1 MHDVVISNTSPIF
14 YLHRLKHLSLL
25 RKLYDHILVPKAVVE
40 ELMAGKEQGEDV
52 PDIGDYNWIEVR
64 WVNTPELVGLIT
76 DLGPGEAQ
84 VLTLAIENPGS
95 LVLLDDGL
103 AREIAGARN
112 IKLTGTAGILL
123 KAKQE
128 GHIEAVE
135 PLLRM
140 LAQLGFRLSTD
151 VINIILKLAQES
163 TISEQ

>member
-1 MHDVVISNTSPIF
+1 MHEMVISNTSPIF
-14 YLHRLKHLSLL
+14 YLHRLGHLDLL
-25 RKLYDHILVPKAVVE
+25 HKLYEHILVPEAVVE
-40 ELMAGKEQGEDV
+40 ELRAGKEQGEDV
-52 PDIGDYNWIEVR
+52 PDIADCNWIEVLS
-64 WVNTPELVGLIT
+64 VNTPELVSLIT

-128 GHIEAVE
+128 GYIEAVE
-135 PLLRM
+135 PLIRM
-140 LAQLGFRLSTD
+140 LTQLGFRLSND
-151 VINIILKLAQES
+151 VINIILKLAQE
-163 TISEQ
+163 